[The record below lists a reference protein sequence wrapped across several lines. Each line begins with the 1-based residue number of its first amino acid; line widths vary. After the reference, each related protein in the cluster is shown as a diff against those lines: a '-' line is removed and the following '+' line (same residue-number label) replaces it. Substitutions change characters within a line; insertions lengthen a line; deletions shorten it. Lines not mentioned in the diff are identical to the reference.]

1 MKELKKIGVVFTLA
15 LAVAVSGVSAKT
27 VLAAEAAGQE
37 TVTES
42 ENATAGKETVTESEN
57 VASDEEKTE
66 KADESDEEKAEK
78 ADESDEEKAE
88 KADESDEET
97 VVAEAVENEPAAA
110 CEAVSLLSL
119 DAEPAAAS
127 VDGVELEDAYGYTTW
142 TDKNYFDPETMKNEV
157 RLEGEAGEELSTIFK
172 VNFIGADTTSF
183 EDDENLTGY
192 CTNLPSGLE
201 VIKYTKNRHIN
212 MMRVELKGTAEAGNY
227 EVVFTVPTEKLI
239 ARDGYQLPENGI
251 SVTIYL
257 TVNGHLI
264 PVTVPEPT
272 SSPSHEHSHEWKV
285 INQATDSQDGLE
297 AYMCSCGDI
306 EATRVISAY
315 GLWLDSVEQQIL
327 NAEENAVVEI
337 KTEIWNTYSKD
348 IMDALTER
356 SDVTLVT
363 TFGAGEEAVT
373 FTIPAGACT
382 LIEDEA
388 TALAGSVEDAAGVA
402 PSAEETQWFG
412 WQFLAGAYNN

>member
-1 MKELKKIGVVFTLA
+1 M
-15 LAVAVSGVSAKT
+15 SGANAKT
-27 VLAAEAAGQE
+27 VLAAEEAIAE
-37 TVTES
+37 EAVSEEIVTES
-42 ENATAGKETVTESEN
+42 EKIAANEETAVIEVEDDATN
-57 VASDEEKTE
+57 
-66 KADESDEEKAEK
+66 
-78 ADESDEEKAE
+78 
-88 KADESDEET
+88 EET
-97 VVAEAVENEPAAA
+97 VVTETVEEVSGEDTVVTETVEGVSSEDTVAAEAVENEPAAA
-110 CEAVSLLSL
+110 CEPAVLMLLG
-119 DAEPAAAS
+119 AEPAVVS
-127 VDGVELEDAYGYTTW
+127 EENVVLEDAYGYTTW

-227 EVVFTVPTEKLI
+227 EVIFTVPTEKLI
-239 ARDGYQLPENGI
+239 ARDGYQIPEKGI

-272 SSPSHEHSHEWKV
+272 SSPSHEHSFEWKV

-297 AYMCSCGDI
+297 AYMCSCGNI

-348 IMDALTER
+348 IMDALIER

-388 TALAGSVEDAAGVA
+388 TALAGSVEDATGVA
-402 PSAEETQWFG
+402 PSVEETQWFG
-412 WQFLAGAYNN
+412 YQFLAGAYNN

>member
-1 MKELKKIGVVFTLA
+1 MRELRKIGIIFTLA
-15 LAVAVSGVSAKT
+15 LTVAMSGANAKT
-27 VLAAEAAGQE
+27 VLAAEDAMAE
-37 TVTES
+37 EAVSEEIVTES
-42 ENATAGKETVTESEN
+42 EKIAANEETAVTEVEDDAASEEIVVTETV
-57 VASDEEKTE
+57 EEV
-66 KADESDEEKAEK
+66 S
-78 ADESDEEKAE
+78 S
-88 KADESDEET
+88 EET
-97 VVAEAVENEPAAA
+97 VVAEAVENEPAVA
-110 CEAVSLLSL
+110 CEPAALMSL
-119 DAEPAAAS
+119 DAEPVAVS
-127 VDGVELEDAYGYTTW
+127 EENVVLEDAYGYTTW
-142 TDKNYFDPETMKNEV
+142 TKENYFDPETKKNEV

-227 EVVFTVPTEKLI
+227 EVIFTVPTEKLI
-239 ARDGYQLPENGI
+239 ARDGYQLPEKGI

-348 IMDALTER
+348 IMNALIER

-388 TALAGSVEDAAGVA
+388 TALAGSVEDATGVA
-402 PSAEETQWFG
+402 PSVEETQWFG
-412 WQFLAGAYNN
+412 YQFLAGAYNN